1 MEEQDFTYNV
11 IKSAED
17 LMEDG
22 NIYKGLFG
30 VAVYVILD
38 DIDHNIAT
46 EAFASIALA
55 DASER
60 EYKLI
65 HEFYIRWRNSSTGQ
79 SA

>member
-30 VAVYVILD
+30 AAIYAILD
-38 DIDHNIAT
+38 DIDHDIISKI
-46 EAFASIALA
+46 FVKSYFDGSIGW
-55 DASER
+55 
-60 EYKLI
+60 EYRLI
-65 HEFYIRWRNSSTGQ
+65 HEFYIRWRSSLAG
-79 SA
+79 